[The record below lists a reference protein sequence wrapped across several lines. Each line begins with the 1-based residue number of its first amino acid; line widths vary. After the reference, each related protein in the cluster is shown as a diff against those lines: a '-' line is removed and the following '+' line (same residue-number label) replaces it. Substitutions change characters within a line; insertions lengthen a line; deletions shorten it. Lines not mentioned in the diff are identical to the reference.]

1 MRDWRSPIIA
11 SVNGVKLMAKL
22 DVSRSMLEPDVMR
35 AQPGLLSSSR
45 PCRPD
50 EVSIAFIEQIRMS
63 HPHSFTMRLFLSV
76 RGLCFPLENDAEVA
90 NGKGLFSLKISSFAN
105 DRAF

>member
-11 SVNGVKLMAKL
+11 SVNCVKLMAKL
-22 DVSRSMLEPDVMR
+22 DASTSILEPDVMR

-45 PCRPD
+45 PCRLD
-50 EVSIAFIEQIRMS
+50 EFSIALIEQIRMS
-63 HPHSFTMRLFLSV
+63 HPHSFTMRLFFSV
-76 RGLCFPLENDAEVA
+76 RGRFFPPKNDADVA
-90 NGKGLFSLKISSFAN
+90 NGKGPFSLKFSSFAD